1 MFEKIGIVT
10 NIWTKRLEAG
20 DRFEDLVGIFC
31 ENGFKH
37 MELRDSDEFR
47 VNEFGQF
54 LQAVETAM
62 AGYTDAQWKAI
73 CDGRD
78 RLKTSDGRYDA
89 KDRKLFHRVADF
101 ADLTKDIVFTYAIPH
116 AWMTTPDA
124 IAADDRRVIRAKK
137 LAYLLCPTD
146 ARLRFVDPEFDG
158 PVAEAETI
166 ANLKRYNDL
175 LHDFPMVLCV
185 ENALLPATLTL
196 DLALKGGVLLAYD
209 EANTYAG
216 DGDPLNPPAQFWD
229 AVSIE
234 TLACV
239 HIKQKTADGITTE
252 IRGGYVDFKTIL
264 KRLKD
269 GGYTGD
275 LLFENAPS
283 DRPLEDA
290 NRSREYISGL
300 YESLR

>member
-1 MFEKIGIVT
+1 MFEKLGIVT

-20 DRFEDLVGIFC
+20 DRFEDLVEIFYK
-31 ENGFKH
+31 NGFRY

-47 VNEFGQF
+47 NNEFGQF
-54 LQAVETAM
+54 LQAIETAM
-62 AGYTDAQWKAI
+62 EGYTDAQWKAI

-78 RLKTSDGRYDA
+78 RLKTSADRYDA
-89 KDRKLFHRVADF
+89 KDRELFHRVADF
-101 ADLTKDIVFTYAIPH
+101 AALTKDIVFTYAIPH
-116 AWMTTPDA
+116 AWMTAPDA

-166 ANLKRYNDL
+166 ANLKRYKDL

-196 DLALKGGVLLAYD
+196 NLAVKGGVLLAYD
-209 EANTYAG
+209 EANIYAE
-216 DGDPLNPPAQFWD
+216 DGEPLNPPAQFWD

-239 HIKQKTADGITTE
+239 HIKQKTADGVSPVI
-252 IRGGYVDFKTIL
+252 GDGYVDFKNIL
-264 KRLKD
+264 NHLKAA
-269 GGYTGD
+269 GYTGD

-283 DRPLEDA
+283 NRSLEDTL
-290 NRSREYISGL
+290 RSRDYLQSV
-300 YESLR
+300 